1 MGQKTHPY
9 GFRLGFSKNWK
20 SRWFATK
27 NYAANL
33 HEDLEIRKYLKL
45 RLKNAQI
52 ADIEIERKTNKLFI
66 NIKTARPAIV
76 IGRKGA
82 EVNKLRDELRYYLK
96 KDELEIN
103 IFEIAKPEIE
113 ASLVAANI
121 SRQLEQRVSYRR
133 AMKRAIASAMRM
145 GAKGI
150 KVMCAGRLGGAEIA
164 RREWYRE
171 GRVPLHTLRADIDY
185 AESTAF
191 TTSGTVGVKVW
202 IFKEEKFREREEIKK
217 GKSE

>member
-9 GFRLGFSKNWK
+9 GFRLGFSKDWK

-52 ADIEIERKTNKLFI
+52 ADIEIERKTSKLFI

-113 ASLVAANI
+113 ASLVADNI

-164 RREWYRE
+164 RSEWYRE

-202 IFKEEKFREREEIKK
+202 IFKGEIFDVK
-217 GKSE
+217 